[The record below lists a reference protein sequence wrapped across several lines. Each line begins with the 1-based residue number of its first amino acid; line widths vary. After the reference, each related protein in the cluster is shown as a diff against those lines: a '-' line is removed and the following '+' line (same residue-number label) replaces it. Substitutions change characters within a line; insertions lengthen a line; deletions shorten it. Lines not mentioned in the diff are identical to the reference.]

1 MALGGNPIFN
11 GKNFRGATQA
21 PPVPAH
27 PYGQNP
33 YGQNPYGQNPYGQAP
48 YGQNP
53 YGQAPYGQAPQ
64 GQPGWG
70 TPPQG
75 MSREQLEQM
84 YNRPAAGP
92 ADTGRMTFDDV
103 IIKTA
108 ACLAVVVLGAAV
120 TLFVPMGTASLLMIV
135 GALGGFVLALVN
147 TFKKQPSPALILAY
161 AGLEGFFLGGLT
173 RILDGM
179 FPGVGLQAV
188 IGTVAVT
195 GVTLLLFKSGKV
207 RATPKAMRFFMIA
220 LIGYAVFALINMV
233 MMWTGAV
240 DSPFGLRTEVEIL
253 GIPLGVFIG
262 LLAIGL
268 AAFSLIMDFTSIEE
282 GVRAGAPERY
292 SWTAAFGLTVTLV
305 WLYVE
310 IIRLLAILRGD
321 D

>member
-1 MALGGNPIFN
+1 MALGGNPVFN

-21 PPVPAH
+21 PPAPQA
-27 PYGQNP
+27 PYGQ
-33 YGQNPYGQNPYGQAP
+33 GA

-53 YGQAPYGQAPQ
+53 YGQAPYGQAPYGQNAYGQNAYGQ
-64 GQPGWG
+64 GGW
-70 TPPQG
+70 TDAQQG
-75 MSREQLEQM
+75 MSQEQLQQM

-108 ACLAVVVLGAAV
+108 LCLGAVIAGAAV
-120 TLFVPMGTASLLMIV
+120 TLVVPQGLASLLMIV

-161 AGLEGFFLGGLT
+161 AALEGLFLGGLT

-188 IGTVAVT
+188 IGTLSVFAVT
-195 GVTLLLFKSGKV
+195 LVLFKSGKV

-220 LIGYAVFALINMV
+220 VIGYAVFALVNMV

-240 DSPFGLRTEVEIL
+240 DSPFGLRTSVEIF

-268 AAFSLIMDFTSIEE
+268 AAFSLIMDFTSIEA
-282 GVRAGAPERY
+282 GVRSGAPQRF

-321 D
+321 NE

>member
-11 GKNFRGATQA
+11 GKSFRGATQA
-21 PPVPAH
+21 PPVPQAPYGH
-27 PYGQNP
+27 TPYGQ
-33 YGQNPYGQNPYGQAP
+33 QPYGQAP
-48 YGQNP
+48 YGQQP
-53 YGQAPYGQAPQ
+53 YGQAPYGQQ
-64 GQPGWG
+64 GYGQQPM
-70 TPPQG
+70 TD
-75 MSREQLEQM
+75 EQLRQM
-84 YNRPAAGP
+84 YNQPAAGP

-103 IIKTA
+103 IVKTA
-108 ACLAVVVLGAAV
+108 ACLGVVVAGAAV
-120 TLFVPMGTASLLMIV
+120 TMFVSMGLASLLMIV

-161 AGLEGFFLGGLT
+161 AGLEGLFLGGLT
-173 RILDGM
+173 RILDAQ

-188 IGTVAVT
+188 IGTLSVFAVT
-195 GVTLLLFKSGKV
+195 LVLFKSGKV

-220 LIGYAVFALINMV
+220 IIGYAVFSLINMV

-240 DSPFGLRTEVEIL
+240 QSPFGLRTEVEIF
-253 GIPLGVFIG
+253 GIPLGVFVG

-268 AAFSLIMDFTSIEE
+268 AAFSLIMDFTSIEA
-282 GVRAGAPERY
+282 GVRSGAPQRF

-321 D
+321 E

>member
-11 GKNFRGATQA
+11 GKSFRGATQA
-21 PPVPAH
+21 PPVPQAPYGH
-27 PYGQNP
+27 APYGHAPYGQQP
-33 YGQNPYGQNPYGQAP
+33 FGQASYGQQPYGQAP
-48 YGQNP
+48 YGQQA
-53 YGQAPYGQAPQ
+53 YGQPQ
-64 GQPGWG
+64 NM
-70 TPPQG
+70 TN
-75 MSREQLEQM
+75 EQLQQM
-84 YNRPAAGP
+84 YSQPAAGP

-103 IIKTA
+103 IVKTA
-108 ACLAVVVLGAAV
+108 ACLGVVVAGAAV
-120 TLFVPMGTASLLMIV
+120 TMFVSMGLASLLMIV

-161 AGLEGFFLGGLT
+161 AGLEGLFLGGLT
-173 RILDGM
+173 RILDAQ

-188 IGTVAVT
+188 IGTLSVFAVT
-195 GVTLLLFKSGKV
+195 LVLFKSGKV
-207 RATPKAMRFFMIA
+207 RATPRAMRFFMIA
-220 LIGYAVFALINMV
+220 IIGYAVFALINMV

-240 DSPFGLRTEVEIL
+240 QEPFGLRTSVEIF

-282 GVRAGAPERY
+282 GVRSGAPQRF

>member
-11 GKNFRGATQA
+11 GKNFRGAIQA
-21 PPVPAH
+21 PPAPQA
-27 PYGQNP
+27 YGQNP
-33 YGQNPYGQNPYGQAP
+33 YGQNPYGQSRYGQSQYAQGG
-48 YGQNP
+48 YAQN
-53 YGQAPYGQAPQ
+53 
-64 GQPGWG
+64 GWNAAQ
-70 TPPQG
+70 QG
-75 MSREQLEQM
+75 MSQDQLRDM

-103 IIKTA
+103 IMKTT
-108 ACLAVVVLGAAV
+108 ACLGMVVAGAAV
-120 TLFVPMGTASLLMIV
+120 TLVVAQGLASLLMIV
-135 GALGGFVLALVN
+135 GALGGFVLAMVN
-147 TFKKQPSPALILAY
+147 TFKRQPSPALILAY
-161 AGLEGFFLGGLT
+161 AGLEGLFLGGLT
-173 RILDGM
+173 RILDGLY
-179 FPGVGLQAV
+179 PGVGLQAV
-188 IGTVAVT
+188 IGTLSVFAVT
-195 GVTLLLFKSGKV
+195 LVLFKNGKV

-220 LIGYAVFALINMV
+220 IIGYAVFSLINLV

-240 DSPFGLRTEVEIL
+240 DSPFGLRTSMHIF

-268 AAFSLIMDFTSIEE
+268 AAFSLVMDFTSIEA
-282 GVRAGAPERY
+282 GVRSGAPQRF

>member
-21 PPVPAH
+21 PPVPQA
-27 PYGQNP
+27 PYGQNQFGQNP
-33 YGQNPYGQNPYGQAP
+33 YGQNQFGQNQYGQPQYGQNQFGQNPYGQP
-48 YGQNP
+48 QNLS
-53 YGQAPYGQAPQ
+53 QD
-64 GQPGWG
+64 
-70 TPPQG
+70 
-75 MSREQLEQM
+75 QLQDM
-84 YNRPAAGP
+84 YNAPAAGR
-92 ADTGRMTFDDV
+92 ADVGRMTFDDV
-103 IIKTA
+103 IVKTA
-108 ACLAVVVLGAAV
+108 ACLGVLMAGAAV
-120 TLFVPMGTASLLMIV
+120 TLVVGMGLASMLMIV

-161 AGLEGFFLGGLT
+161 AGLEGLFLGGLT

-179 FPGVGLQAV
+179 YPGVGLQAV
-188 IGTVAVT
+188 IGTLSVFA
-195 GVTLLLFKSGKV
+195 VTLLLFKSGKV

-220 LIGYAVFALINMV
+220 MIGYAVFALVNMV
-233 MMWTGAV
+233 MMWTGAT
-240 DSPFGLRTEVEIL
+240 DSPFGLRTEVVIM

-262 LLAIGL
+262 ILAIGL
-268 AAFSLIMDFTSIEE
+268 AAFSLIMDFTSIEA
-282 GVRAGAPERY
+282 GVQAGAPQRF

>member
-1 MALGGNPIFN
+1 MALGGNPVFN

-21 PPVPAH
+21 PPAPQAF
-27 PYGQNP
+27 
-33 YGQNPYGQNPYGQAP
+33 GQAP
-48 YGQNP
+48 YGQNS
-53 YGQAPYGQAPQ
+53 YGQAQYGQTQA
-64 GQPGWG
+64 GWN
-70 TPPQG
+70 PAQQG
-75 MSREQLEQM
+75 MTQDQLQDM

-92 ADTGRMTFDDV
+92 ADTGRMTYDDV
-103 IIKTA
+103 IMKTA
-108 ACLAVVVLGAAV
+108 ACLGAVVAGAAV
-120 TLFVPMGTASLLMIV
+120 TLLVAPGLANLLMIV

-147 TFKKQPSPALILAY
+147 TFKKQPSAALILAY
-161 AGLEGFFLGGLT
+161 AGLEGLFLGGLT

-188 IGTVAVT
+188 IGTLSVFAVT
-195 GVTLLLFKSGKV
+195 LVLFKNGKV

-220 LIGYAVFALINMV
+220 TIGYAVFALINMV

-240 DSPFGLRTEVEIL
+240 DSPFGLRTSMEIF

-268 AAFSLIMDFTSIEE
+268 AAFSLVMDFTSIEA
-282 GVRAGAPERY
+282 GVRSGAPQRF

>member
-11 GKNFRGATQA
+11 GKNFRGAKQA
-21 PPVPAH
+21 PPVP
-27 PYGQNP
+27 QNP
-33 YGQNPYGQNPYGQAP
+33 YGNSYGQQFNQAP
-48 YGQNP
+48 GRAPSQVMDGHAAWSAQQQNM
-53 YGQAPYGQAPQ
+53 
-64 GQPGWG
+64 
-70 TPPQG
+70 TN
-75 MSREQLEQM
+75 EQLQQM
-84 YNRPAAGP
+84 YNQPAAGP
-92 ADTGRMTFDDV
+92 ADTGRMTYDDV
-103 IIKTA
+103 IMKTVM
-108 ACLAVVVLGAAV
+108 CLVVLVLGAGV
-120 TLFVPMGTASLLMIV
+120 TLFVAPAMATMLMIV

-161 AGLEGFFLGGLT
+161 AGLEGLFLGGLT
-173 RILDGM
+173 RFLDAM
-179 FPGVGLQAV
+179 YPGVGLQAV
-188 IGTVAVT
+188 IGTLAVF
-195 GVTLLLFKSGKV
+195 GVTLALFKSGKV
-207 RATPKAMRFFMIA
+207 RATPKMVRFFMIA
-220 LIGYAVFALINMV
+220 TIGYAVFALINLV

-240 DSPFGLRTEVEIL
+240 QEPFGLRTSVEIF

-262 LLAIGL
+262 ILAIGL

>member
-21 PPVPAH
+21 PPVPQAYGH
-27 PYGQNP
+27 NNYGQNQFGQP
-33 YGQNPYGQNPYGQAP
+33 AYGQGRTPGQVMDAQSGWMSQQ
-48 YGQNP
+48 QN
-53 YGQAPYGQAPQ
+53 
-64 GQPGWG
+64 
-70 TPPQG
+70 
-75 MSREQLEQM
+75 MSNDQLQQM

-92 ADTGRMTFDDV
+92 AETGRMTFDDV

-108 ACLAVVVLGAAV
+108 ICLAAVVAGAAV
-120 TLFVPMGTASLLMIV
+120 TLVVALPLASMLMIV

-161 AGLEGFFLGGLT
+161 AALEGLFLGGLT
-173 RILDGM
+173 RILDGLY
-179 FPGVGLQAV
+179 PGVGLQAV
-188 IGTVAVT
+188 IGTLSVFA
-195 GVTLLLFKSGKV
+195 VTLLLFKSGKV

-220 LIGYAVFALINMV
+220 TIGYAVFALINMV

-240 DSPFGLRTEVEIL
+240 DSPFGLRTSMEIA
-253 GIPLGVFIG
+253 GSPLGVFIG

-268 AAFSLIMDFTSIEE
+268 AAFSLIMDFTSIEA
-282 GVRAGAPERY
+282 GVRAGAPERF

>member
-11 GKNFRGATQA
+11 GKSFRGATQA
-21 PPVPAH
+21 PPVPQAPYGA
-27 PYGQNP
+27 PYGQQP
-33 YGQNPYGQNPYGQAP
+33 YGGQAP
-48 YGQNP
+48 YGQQP
-53 YGQAPYGQAPQ
+53 YGQQ
-64 GQPGWG
+64 GWG
-70 TPPQG
+70 TQPQS
-75 MSREQLEQM
+75 MTDEQLRQM
-84 YNRPAAGP
+84 YSQPSAGP

-103 IIKTA
+103 IMKTA
-108 ACLAVVVLGAAV
+108 ACLAAVVAGAAV
-120 TLFVPMGTASLLMIV
+120 TLVVAQGLASLLMIV

-161 AGLEGFFLGGLT
+161 AALEGLFLGGLT

-188 IGTVAVT
+188 IGTLSVFAVT
-195 GVTLLLFKSGKV
+195 LVLFKSGKV
-207 RATPKAMRFFMIA
+207 RATPRAMRFFMIA
-220 LIGYAVFALINMV
+220 IIGYAVFALINMI

-240 DSPFGLRTEVEIL
+240 QSPFGLRTSFEIF

-282 GVRAGAPERY
+282 GVRSGAPQRF

>member
-11 GKNFRGATQA
+11 GKSFRGATQA
-21 PPVPAH
+21 PPVPPA
-27 PYGQNP
+27 
-33 YGQNPYGQNPYGQAP
+33 PYGQAP
-48 YGQNP
+48 YGQQYGQPFGQQGYGQQP
-53 YGQAPYGQAPQ
+53 YGQAPYGQQ
-64 GQPGWG
+64 GYGQQPM
-70 TPPQG
+70 TD
-75 MSREQLEQM
+75 EQLRQM
-84 YNRPAAGP
+84 YNQPAAGP

-103 IIKTA
+103 IVKTA
-108 ACLAVVVLGAAV
+108 ACLGVVVAGAAV
-120 TLFVPMGTASLLMIV
+120 TMFVSMGLASLLMIV

-161 AGLEGFFLGGLT
+161 AGLEGLFLGGLT
-173 RILDGM
+173 RILDAQ

-188 IGTVAVT
+188 IGTLSVFAVT
-195 GVTLLLFKSGKV
+195 LVLFKSGKV

-233 MMWTGAV
+233 MMMTGLTQE
-240 DSPFGLRTEVEIL
+240 PFGLRTQVEIF

-268 AAFSLIMDFTSIEE
+268 AAFSLIMDFTSIEA
-282 GVRAGAPERY
+282 GVRSGAPQRF

>member
-11 GKNFRGATQA
+11 GKNFRGAKQA
-21 PPVPAH
+21 PPVP
-27 PYGQNP
+27 QNP
-33 YGQNPYGQNPYGQAP
+33 YSNQYGQQFNQAP
-48 YGQNP
+48 GRAPGQVLDAGSAWSASQQNM
-53 YGQAPYGQAPQ
+53 
-64 GQPGWG
+64 
-70 TPPQG
+70 TN
-75 MSREQLEQM
+75 EQLQQM
-84 YNRPAAGP
+84 YNQPAAGP
-92 ADTGRMTFDDV
+92 ADTGRMTYDDV
-103 IIKTA
+103 IMKTV
-108 ACLAVVVLGAAV
+108 ACLVALVVGAGI
-120 TLFVPMGTASLLMIV
+120 TLFVAPALSSMLMIV

-161 AGLEGFFLGGLT
+161 AGLEGLFLGGLT

-188 IGTVAVT
+188 IGTLAVF

-207 RATPKAMRFFMIA
+207 RATPKMVRFFMIA
-220 LIGYAVFALINMV
+220 TIGYAVFALINLV

-240 DSPFGLRTEVEIL
+240 QEPFGLRTSITIA

-262 LLAIGL
+262 ILAIGL
-268 AAFSLIMDFTSIEE
+268 AAFSLIMDFTSIEQ

-292 SWTAAFGLTVTLV
+292 SWIAAFGLTVTLV

>member
-21 PPVPAH
+21 PPVPQA
-27 PYGQNP
+27 YGQNY
-33 YGQNPYGQNPYGQAP
+33 YGQPAYGQGRAP
-48 YGQNP
+48 GSVMDAQS
-53 YGQAPYGQAPQ
+53 
-64 GQPGWG
+64 GW
-70 TPPQG
+70 
-75 MSREQLEQM
+75 MSQQHNMTNDQLQQM

-92 ADTGRMTFDDV
+92 AETGRMTFDDV
-103 IIKTA
+103 IVKTA
-108 ACLAVVVLGAAV
+108 ICLAAVVVGAAV
-120 TLFVPMGTASLLMIV
+120 TLTVSLSLAGLLMIV

-161 AGLEGFFLGGLT
+161 AALEGFFLGGLT

-179 FPGVGLQAV
+179 YPGVGLQAV
-188 IGTVAVT
+188 IGTLSVFAVT
-195 GVTLLLFKSGKV
+195 LVLFKSGRV

-220 LIGYAVFALINMV
+220 VIGYAVFALINMV

-240 DSPFGLRTEVEIL
+240 DSPFGLRTSVEIF

-268 AAFSLIMDFTSIEE
+268 AAFSLIMDFTSIEA
-282 GVRAGAPERY
+282 GVRAGAPERF

>member
-21 PPVPAH
+21 PPVPQA
-27 PYGQNP
+27 PF
-33 YGQNPYGQNPYGQAP
+33 GQAP
-48 YGQNP
+48 YGQHP
-53 YGQAPYGQAPQ
+53 YGQQPYGQYGQQAPGMTAGPQ
-64 GQPGWG
+64 GGWG
-70 TPPQG
+70 SQPQN
-75 MSREQLEQM
+75 MTDEQLQQM

-92 ADTGRMTFDDV
+92 ADIGRMTYDDV
-103 IIKTA
+103 IVKTA
-108 ACLAVVVLGAAV
+108 ACLAVVVAGAAV
-120 TLFVPMGTASLLMIV
+120 TLFVGLSLAYMLMIV

-161 AGLEGFFLGGLT
+161 AGLEGLFLGGLT

-188 IGTVAVT
+188 IGTLSVFAVT
-195 GVTLLLFKSGKV
+195 LVLFRSGKV

-220 LIGYAVFALINMV
+220 LIGYAVFSLVNMV

-240 DSPFGLRTEVEIL
+240 QEPFGLRTSVEIL

-262 LLAIGL
+262 ILAIGL
-268 AAFSLIMDFTSIEE
+268 AAFSLIMDFTSIEA
-282 GVRAGAPERY
+282 GVRSGAPQRF

-321 D
+321 E